1 MGKTIREETYVNMEI
16 IDLSFINKLT
26 ITPKMELVGLQR
38 IKPKAELY
46 RLSERGSNA
55 GVCGYNCD
63 CVDNDCNCDC
73 EYYDCAD
80 CEDCQNCRIYEDCDC
95 DDCLDC
101 DCPVDD
107 DCDCA
112 DCVCN
117 QYNCDC
123 PDGYNCYDWD
133 GCSDDWL

>member
-1 MGKTIREETYVNMEI
+1 MEI

-26 ITPKMELVGLQR
+26 ILPKMELVGLQR
-38 IKPKAELY
+38 IKAKTDRY
-46 RLSERGSNA
+46 CLSKIGSNA
-55 GVCGYNCD
+55 GDCDGNCD
-63 CVDNDCNCDC
+63 CLEYECNCDC
-73 EYYDCAD
+73 ERYD
-80 CEDCQNCRIYEDCDC
+80 CEDCQDCRDCEDCDCQDCDC

-101 DCPVDD
+101 DCPIEA

-123 PDGYNCYDWD
+123 PDGDNCYDWD
-133 GCSDDWL
+133 GCSDD

>member
-1 MGKTIREETYVNMEI
+1 MEI

-26 ITPKMELVGLQR
+26 ILPKMELVGLQR
-38 IKPKAELY
+38 IKAKTDHY
-46 RLSERGSNA
+46 CLSKRGSNA
-55 GVCGYNCD
+55 GDCDGNCD
-63 CVDNDCNCDC
+63 CLEYECNCDC
-73 EYYDCAD
+73 ERYD
-80 CEDCQNCRIYEDCDC
+80 CEDCQDCRDCEDCDCQDYDC

-101 DCPVDD
+101 DCPIEA

-123 PDGYNCYDWD
+123 PDGDNCYDWD
-133 GCSDDWL
+133 GCSDD

>member
-1 MGKTIREETYVNMEI
+1 MEI

-26 ITPKMELVGLQR
+26 ILPKMELVGLQR
-38 IKPKAELY
+38 IKAKTDRY
-46 RLSERGSNA
+46 CLSKIGSNA
-55 GVCGYNCD
+55 GDCDGNCD
-63 CVDNDCNCDC
+63 CLEYECNCDC
-73 EYYDCAD
+73 ERYD
-80 CEDCQNCRIYEDCDC
+80 CEDCQDCRDCEDCDCQDYDC

-101 DCPVDD
+101 DCPVEA

-123 PDGYNCYDWD
+123 PDGDNCYDWD
-133 GCSDDWL
+133 GCSDD

>member
-1 MGKTIREETYVNMEI
+1 MEI

-26 ITPKMELVGLQR
+26 ILPKMELVGLQR
-38 IKPKAELY
+38 IKAKTDRY
-46 RLSERGSNA
+46 CLSKIGSNA
-55 GVCGYNCD
+55 GDCDGNCD
-63 CVDNDCNCDC
+63 CLEYECNCDC
-73 EYYDCAD
+73 ERYD
-80 CEDCQNCRIYEDCDC
+80 CEDCQDCRDCDCQDYDC

-101 DCPVDD
+101 DCPVEA

-123 PDGYNCYDWD
+123 PDGDNCYDWD
-133 GCSDDWL
+133 GCSDD